1 MDLSWNDLKKEKKIA
16 SHVLH
21 THTSTGAFVV
31 ALYINAGDTQG
42 LTSVQIFDLV
52 FSPLSAS
59 IMCL

>member
-1 MDLSWNDLKKEKKIA
+1 MDLSWNDLKKEKKI
-16 SHVLH
+16 
-21 THTSTGAFVV
+21 AFVV

-52 FSPLSAS
+52 LSPLSAS

>member
-1 MDLSWNDLKKEKKIA
+1 M
-16 SHVLH
+16 
-21 THTSTGAFVV
+21 HTSVGAFVV
-31 ALYINAGDTQG
+31 ALYINAGDTQD